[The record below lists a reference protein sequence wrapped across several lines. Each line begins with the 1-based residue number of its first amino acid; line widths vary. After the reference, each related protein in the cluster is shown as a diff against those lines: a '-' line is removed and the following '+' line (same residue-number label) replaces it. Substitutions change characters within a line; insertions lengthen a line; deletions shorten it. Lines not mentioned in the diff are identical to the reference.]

1 MVKPAFNSSRQGPPL
16 HCQLPLPQRSPLQ
29 LLPTQ
34 QQTVAMQHPALTDT
48 QQPRQTAQQGTT
60 LLNQTNP
67 YMYSLSSLKVRSLG
81 SIYFS

>member
-1 MVKPAFNSSRQGPPL
+1 MVKSAFNSSKQGPPL
-16 HCQLPLPQRSPLQ
+16 HCQPPLPQRSPLQ

-60 LLNQTNP
+60 EPNKTVF
-67 YMYSLSSLKVRSLG
+67 LKLV
-81 SIYFS
+81 

>member
-1 MVKPAFNSSRQGPPL
+1 MVKSALNSSRQGPPL

-60 LLNQTNP
+60 EPNKTV
-67 YMYSLSSLKVRSLG
+67 YSLSSLIVRSLG
-81 SIYFS
+81 SIYFL